1 MMRDGIQYLCKRK
14 ILIYMNFH
22 LLILH
27 TIIQE
32 IIEYCMFVLFNIFL
46 YFLSILLF
54 KQFIFTLFSN
64 IYFNNIIE
72 FKYFIFNY
80 KSFIL

>member
-1 MMRDGIQYLCKRK
+1 
-14 ILIYMNFH
+14 
-22 LLILH
+22 
-27 TIIQE
+27 
-32 IIEYCMFVLFNIFL
+32 MFVLFNIFL